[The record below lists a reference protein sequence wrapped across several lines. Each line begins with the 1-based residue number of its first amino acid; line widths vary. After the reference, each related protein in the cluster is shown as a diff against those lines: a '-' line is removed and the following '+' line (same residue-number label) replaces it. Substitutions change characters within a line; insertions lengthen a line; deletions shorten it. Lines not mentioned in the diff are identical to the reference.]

1 MYRGA
6 IENIA
11 LLIILGTNPRIGIIW
26 WRIFGIANP
35 EMQIRVHKCLRT
47 RNSFVMELIILTQS
61 DSLSY
66 PIGCDA
72 YLCPSIDFVSI
83 FYMLYRDLDM
93 FDQLNLQVE

>member
-1 MYRGA
+1 M
-6 IENIA
+6 
-11 LLIILGTNPRIGIIW
+11 
-26 WRIFGIANP
+26 
-35 EMQIRVHKCLRT
+35 
-47 RNSFVMELIILTQS
+47 MELIILTQS

>member
-35 EMQIRVHKCLRT
+35 EMQIRVHKCLDEKLIRDGID
-47 RNSFVMELIILTQS
+47 NSNPIRLT
-61 DSLSY
+61 
-66 PIGCDA
+66 I
-72 YLCPSIDFVSI
+72 VSN
-83 FYMLYRDLDM
+83 R
-93 FDQLNLQVE
+93 V